1 MFHHP
6 VSLAIGVSVRPDPG
20 SDSDSDSASGTRR
33 NPYRTR
39 GFQPDTEK
47 RREFLPHDRY
57 LNM

>member
-6 VSLAIGVSVRPDPG
+6 VSLAMGVSVRPDPG
-20 SDSDSDSASGTRR
+20 SDSDSDSASGT
-33 NPYRTR
+33 YRTR